1 MRVGELGIGEI
12 CLFHFYKRLTFEDK
26 NNYKG
31 IGTNLS
37 QQEVVHPREIVARET
52 DALQLA
58 LLLNLLVIRI
68 AIRSRKSPNM
78 IIMVTS

>member
-1 MRVGELGIGEI
+1 MRVGKLGIREI

-26 NNYKG
+26 NNYNG
-31 IGTNLS
+31 IGVNLS

-58 LLLNLLVIRI
+58 PLFHLL
-68 AIRSRKSPNM
+68 AIRSQ
-78 IIMVTS
+78 I